1 MEDTIKATIK
11 SKDGTR
17 VFALPAKVVSQKTQG
32 ILRRFFESKEY
43 VTIEDTLSF
52 LITSIEAESK
62 MSEKNLQLQ
71 EEIKKQQTQI
81 EELCDKLENL

>member
-1 MEDTIKATIK
+1 MEETIKATIK

-17 VFALPAKVVSQKTQG
+17 VFALPTRVVSQKTQG
-32 ILRRFFESKEY
+32 ILRRFFEGKES

-52 LITSIEAESK
+52 LITSIEAESR

-71 EEIKKQQTQI
+71 EEIKKQQTKI
-81 EELCDKLENL
+81 EELCDKLEHL

>member
-1 MEDTIKATIK
+1 MNNPIKATIK

-17 VFALPAKVVSQKTQG
+17 VFALPTGVVSLKTQE
-32 ILRRFFESKEY
+32 ILRKFFEGRDC

-52 LITSIEAESK
+52 LITSIEAESR

-71 EEIKKQQTQI
+71 EEIKKQQNQI
-81 EELCDKLENL
+81 EELCVRLENL

>member
-1 MEDTIKATIK
+1 MEETIKATIK

-17 VFALPAKVVSQKTQG
+17 VFSLLAKVVSQKTQG

-52 LITSIEAESK
+52 LMTSIESESK

-71 EEIKKQQTQI
+71 EEIKKQQSQI
-81 EELCDKLENL
+81 EELCVKLENL

>member
-1 MEDTIKATIK
+1 MEETIKATIK

-17 VFALPAKVVSQKTQG
+17 VFALPTKVVSQKTQG
-32 ILRRFFESKEY
+32 ILRRFFESKED
-43 VTIEDTLSF
+43 VTLEDTLSF

-62 MSEKNLQLQ
+62 MSEKNFQLQ
-71 EEIKKQQTQI
+71 EEIKKQQSKI